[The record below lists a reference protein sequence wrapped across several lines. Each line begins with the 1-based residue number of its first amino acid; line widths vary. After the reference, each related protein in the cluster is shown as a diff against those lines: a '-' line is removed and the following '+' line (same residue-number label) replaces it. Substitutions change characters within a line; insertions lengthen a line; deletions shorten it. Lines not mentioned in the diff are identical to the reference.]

1 MGADVNQS
9 DILGRTALHHAVRN
23 DAPDVARLLIAQG
36 ANLDANDWH
45 GRTPLEVAEGG
56 GGKTAAVIREE
67 ISLRNARKVK
77 EVRLAQAAKRRGAR

>member
-1 MGADVNQS
+1 M
-9 DILGRTALHHAVRN
+9 RN

-56 GGKTAAVIREE
+56 GGKTAAGIREE